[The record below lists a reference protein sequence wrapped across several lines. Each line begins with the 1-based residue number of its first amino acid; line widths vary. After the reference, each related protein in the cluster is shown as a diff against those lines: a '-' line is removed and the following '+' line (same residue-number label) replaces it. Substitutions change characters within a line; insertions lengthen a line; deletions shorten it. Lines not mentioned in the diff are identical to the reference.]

1 MDPKAIALIRVV
13 DDDRAVSKAI
23 QFLLENEDWTV
34 QVFSSGEEFL
44 VNEAPSVPG
53 CIILDVQMGGISGIE
68 VHKELIARES
78 KVPIIFLTAHGDIP
92 MAVEAMKE
100 GAAEFLV
107 KPLDPEKL
115 LQLVEK
121 HVEWDI
127 KRRQWSVSK
136 EEAERRV
143 ESLTLRERQ
152 IVELVLK
159 DLSNQEIAEALK
171 LSRRTIECH
180 RQVAYKK
187 LQVNT
192 SKYPGLPMKED
203 FNTDRRQ
210 RKESIK

>member
-107 KPLDPEKL
+107 KPLEPEKL

-187 LQVNT
+187 LQVNNV
-192 SKYPGLPMKED
+192 KELKLILEEGK
-203 FNTDRRQ
+203 Q
-210 RKESIK
+210 

>member
-121 HVEWDI
+121 HVEWDL

-187 LQVNT
+187 LQVNNV
-192 SKYPGLPMKED
+192 KELKLILEEGK
-203 FNTDRRQ
+203 Q
-210 RKESIK
+210 

>member
-187 LQVNT
+187 LQVNNV
-192 SKYPGLPMKED
+192 KE
-203 FNTDRRQ
+203 Q
-210 RKESIK
+210 KLILEEGKQ

>member
-187 LQVNT
+187 IT
-192 SKYPGLPMKED
+192 SQ
-203 FNTDRRQ
+203 Q
-210 RKESIK
+210 R

>member
-136 EEAERRV
+136 EEAEQRV

-187 LQVNT
+187 LQVNNV
-192 SKYPGLPMKED
+192 KELKLILEEGK
-203 FNTDRRQ
+203 Q
-210 RKESIK
+210 

>member
-23 QFLLENEDWTV
+23 QFLLGNEDWTV

-53 CIILDVQMGGISGIE
+53 CIILDIQMGGISGIE

-78 KVPIIFLTAHGDIP
+78 EVPIIFLTAHGDIP

-159 DLSNQEIAEALK
+159 DLRNQEIAEALK

-187 LQVNT
+187 LQVNNV
-192 SKYPGLPMKED
+192 KELKLILEEGK
-203 FNTDRRQ
+203 Q
-210 RKESIK
+210 

>member
-107 KPLDPEKL
+107 KPLNPEKL

-187 LQVNT
+187 LQVNNV
-192 SKYPGLPMKED
+192 KELKLILEEGK
-203 FNTDRRQ
+203 Q
-210 RKESIK
+210 

>member
-13 DDDRAVSKAI
+13 DDERAVSKAI

-187 LQVNT
+187 LQVNNV
-192 SKYPGLPMKED
+192 KELKLILEEGK
-203 FNTDRRQ
+203 Q
-210 RKESIK
+210 

>member
-53 CIILDVQMGGISGIE
+53 CIILDVQRGGISGIE

-187 LQVNT
+187 LQVNNV
-192 SKYPGLPMKED
+192 KELKLILEEGK
-203 FNTDRRQ
+203 Q
-210 RKESIK
+210 

>member
-34 QVFSSGEEFL
+34 QVFSNGEEFL

-78 KVPIIFLTAHGDIP
+78 KLPIIFLTAHGDIP

-187 LQVNT
+187 LQVNNV
-192 SKYPGLPMKED
+192 KELKLILEEGK
-203 FNTDRRQ
+203 Q
-210 RKESIK
+210 

>member
-68 VHKELIARES
+68 VHRELIARES

-92 MAVEAMKE
+92 MAMEAMKE

-187 LQVNT
+187 LQVNNV
-192 SKYPGLPMKED
+192 KELKLILEEGK
-203 FNTDRRQ
+203 Q
-210 RKESIK
+210 

>member
-159 DLSNQEIAEALK
+159 YLSNQEIAEALK

-187 LQVNT
+187 LQVNNV
-192 SKYPGLPMKED
+192 KELKLILEEGK
-203 FNTDRRQ
+203 Q
-210 RKESIK
+210 

>member
-187 LQVNT
+187 LQVNNV
-192 SKYPGLPMKED
+192 KELKLILEEG
-203 FNTDRRQ
+203 NQ
-210 RKESIK
+210 

>member
-1 MDPKAIALIRVV
+1 MIRVV

-187 LQVNT
+187 LQVNNV
-192 SKYPGLPMKED
+192 KELKLILEEGK
-203 FNTDRRQ
+203 Q
-210 RKESIK
+210 

>member
-1 MDPKAIALIRVV
+1 
-13 DDDRAVSKAI
+13 
-23 QFLLENEDWTV
+23 
-34 QVFSSGEEFL
+34 
-44 VNEAPSVPG
+44 
-53 CIILDVQMGGISGIE
+53 
-68 VHKELIARES
+68 
-78 KVPIIFLTAHGDIP
+78 
-92 MAVEAMKE
+92 MKE

-187 LQVNT
+187 LQVNNV
-192 SKYPGLPMKED
+192 KELKLILEEGK
-203 FNTDRRQ
+203 Q
-210 RKESIK
+210 

>member
-136 EEAERRV
+136 EEAERCV

-187 LQVNT
+187 LQVNNV
-192 SKYPGLPMKED
+192 KELKLILEEGK
-203 FNTDRRQ
+203 Q
-210 RKESIK
+210 

>member
-23 QFLLENEDWTV
+23 QFLLGNEDWTV

-53 CIILDVQMGGISGIE
+53 CIILDIQMGGISGIE

-78 KVPIIFLTAHGDIP
+78 EVPIIFLTAHGDIP

-107 KPLDPEKL
+107 KPLDPEEL

-187 LQVNT
+187 LQVNNV
-192 SKYPGLPMKED
+192 KELKLILEEGK
-203 FNTDRRQ
+203 Q
-210 RKESIK
+210 

>member
-1 MDPKAIALIRVV
+1 
-13 DDDRAVSKAI
+13 
-23 QFLLENEDWTV
+23 
-34 QVFSSGEEFL
+34 
-44 VNEAPSVPG
+44 
-53 CIILDVQMGGISGIE
+53 
-68 VHKELIARES
+68 
-78 KVPIIFLTAHGDIP
+78 

-187 LQVNT
+187 LQVNNV
-192 SKYPGLPMKED
+192 KELKLILEEGK
-203 FNTDRRQ
+203 Q
-210 RKESIK
+210 

>member
-34 QVFSSGEEFL
+34 QVFSSSEEFL

-187 LQVNT
+187 LQVNNV
-192 SKYPGLPMKED
+192 KELKLILEEGK
-203 FNTDRRQ
+203 Q
-210 RKESIK
+210 

>member
-78 KVPIIFLTAHGDIP
+78 KVLIIFLTAHGDIP

-187 LQVNT
+187 LQVNNV
-192 SKYPGLPMKED
+192 KELKLILEEGK
-203 FNTDRRQ
+203 Q
-210 RKESIK
+210 

>member
-23 QFLLENEDWTV
+23 QFLLGNEDWTV

-53 CIILDVQMGGISGIE
+53 CIILDIQMGGISGIE

-78 KVPIIFLTAHGDIP
+78 EVPIIFLTAHGDIP

-187 LQVNT
+187 LQVNDV
-192 SKYPGLPMKED
+192 KELKLILEEGK
-203 FNTDRRQ
+203 Q
-210 RKESIK
+210 

>member
-152 IVELVLK
+152 IDELVLK

-187 LQVNT
+187 LQVNNV
-192 SKYPGLPMKED
+192 KELKLILEEGK
-203 FNTDRRQ
+203 Q
-210 RKESIK
+210 

>member
-53 CIILDVQMGGISGIE
+53 CIILDVQMGRISGIE

-187 LQVNT
+187 LQVNNV
-192 SKYPGLPMKED
+192 KELKLILEEGK
-203 FNTDRRQ
+203 Q
-210 RKESIK
+210 

>member
-53 CIILDVQMGGISGIE
+53 CMILDVQMGGISGIE

-187 LQVNT
+187 LQVNNV
-192 SKYPGLPMKED
+192 KELKLILEEGK
-203 FNTDRRQ
+203 Q
-210 RKESIK
+210 

>member
-1 MDPKAIALIRVV
+1 MIRVV

-53 CIILDVQMGGISGIE
+53 CIILDIQMGGISGIE

-78 KVPIIFLTAHGDIP
+78 KVPIIFLTAQGDIP

-187 LQVNT
+187 LQVNNV
-192 SKYPGLPMKED
+192 KELKLI
-203 FNTDRRQ
+203 DR
-210 RKESIK
+210 KSVV

>member
-92 MAVEAMKE
+92 MVVEAMKE

-187 LQVNT
+187 LQVNNV
-192 SKYPGLPMKED
+192 KELKLILEEGK
-203 FNTDRRQ
+203 Q
-210 RKESIK
+210 

>member
-23 QFLLENEDWTV
+23 QFLLGNEDWTV

-53 CIILDVQMGGISGIE
+53 CIILDIQMGGISGIE

-78 KVPIIFLTAHGDIP
+78 EVPIIFLTAHGDIP

-159 DLSNQEIAEALK
+159 DLSNQENAEALK

-187 LQVNT
+187 LQVNNV
-192 SKYPGLPMKED
+192 KELKLILEEGK
-203 FNTDRRQ
+203 Q
-210 RKESIK
+210 

>member
-23 QFLLENEDWTV
+23 RFLLENEDWTV

-187 LQVNT
+187 LQVNNV
-192 SKYPGLPMKED
+192 KELKLILEEGK
-203 FNTDRRQ
+203 Q
-210 RKESIK
+210 

>member
-44 VNEAPSVPG
+44 VNEAPSVPE

-187 LQVNT
+187 LQVNNV
-192 SKYPGLPMKED
+192 KELKLILEEGK
-203 FNTDRRQ
+203 Q
-210 RKESIK
+210 

>member
-53 CIILDVQMGGISGIE
+53 CIILEVQMGGISGIE

-187 LQVNT
+187 IQVNNV
-192 SKYPGLPMKED
+192 KELKLILEEGK
-203 FNTDRRQ
+203 Q
-210 RKESIK
+210 

>member
-143 ESLTLRERQ
+143 DSLTLRERQ

-187 LQVNT
+187 LQVNNV
-192 SKYPGLPMKED
+192 KELKLILEEGK
-203 FNTDRRQ
+203 Q
-210 RKESIK
+210 

>member
-23 QFLLENEDWTV
+23 QFLLENEDWIV

-53 CIILDVQMGGISGIE
+53 CIILDIQMGGISGIE

-127 KRRQWSVSK
+127 KRRQWSISK

-143 ESLTLRERQ
+143 DSLTLRERQ

-187 LQVNT
+187 LQVNNV
-192 SKYPGLPMKED
+192 KELKLILEEGK
-203 FNTDRRQ
+203 R
-210 RKESIK
+210 

>member
-1 MDPKAIALIRVV
+1 MEKREMDPKAIALIRVV

-23 QFLLENEDWTV
+23 QFLLGNEDWTV

-53 CIILDVQMGGISGIE
+53 CIILDIQMGGISGIE

-78 KVPIIFLTAHGDIP
+78 EVPIIFLTAHGDIP

-187 LQVNT
+187 LQVNNV
-192 SKYPGLPMKED
+192 KELKLILEEGK
-203 FNTDRRQ
+203 Q
-210 RKESIK
+210 

>member
-187 LQVNT
+187 LQVNNV
-192 SKYPGLPMKED
+192 KEL
-203 FNTDRRQ
+203 
-210 RKESIK
+210 RKLCKMLDSSQWPLET

>member
-187 LQVNT
+187 LQVNNV
-192 SKYPGLPMKED
+192 KEL
-203 FNTDRRQ
+203 
-210 RKESIK
+210 KLILEE

>member
-34 QVFSSGEEFL
+34 QVFPSGEEFL

-187 LQVNT
+187 LQVNNV
-192 SKYPGLPMKED
+192 KELKLILEEGK
-203 FNTDRRQ
+203 Q
-210 RKESIK
+210 

>member
-1 MDPKAIALIRVV
+1 MDSKAIALIRVV

-23 QFLLENEDWTV
+23 QFLLGNEDWTV

-53 CIILDVQMGGISGIE
+53 CIILDIQMGGISGIE

-78 KVPIIFLTAHGDIP
+78 EVPIIFLTAHGDIP

-107 KPLDPEKL
+107 KPLDPEKM

-187 LQVNT
+187 LQVNNV
-192 SKYPGLPMKED
+192 KELKLILEEGK
-203 FNTDRRQ
+203 Q
-210 RKESIK
+210 

>member
-115 LQLVEK
+115 LQFVEK

-136 EEAERRV
+136 EEAEPRV

-187 LQVNT
+187 LQVNNV
-192 SKYPGLPMKED
+192 KELKLILEEGK
-203 FNTDRRQ
+203 Q
-210 RKESIK
+210 

>member
-127 KRRQWSVSK
+127 KRRQWSVSQ

-187 LQVNT
+187 LQVNNV
-192 SKYPGLPMKED
+192 KELKLILEEGK
-203 FNTDRRQ
+203 Q
-210 RKESIK
+210 

>member
-159 DLSNQEIAEALK
+159 DLSNQEISEALK

-187 LQVNT
+187 LQVNNV
-192 SKYPGLPMKED
+192 KELKLILEEGK
-203 FNTDRRQ
+203 Q
-210 RKESIK
+210 